1 MVARDKKL
9 GIKPVK
15 TAHVAIMDD
24 ITGKIMLADAAARG
38 RDLGKADV
46 GSAYLKGHRI
56 NRGKGYMRMCP
67 TVQEYDEDGTPMVYE
82 FSTTMWG
89 EAPAGHEWDVVL
101 DEECIALGFQR
112 AEGVPALYCLVT
124 ADDVRHLQPLKKL
137 LRLTLM
143 NNPLDATREYR
154 LHMIAHL
161 PTLKMFDNVVI
172 TQSERHKVEGFNRRF
187 AKRGSPPG

>member
-1 MVARDKKL
+1 MRRR
-9 GIKPVK
+9 
-15 TAHVAIMDD
+15 
-24 ITGKIMLADAAARG
+24 AAASTLALRANNNLLTSIDALPSVLG
-38 RDLGKADV
+38 RLLWDARSLAILDLSFNQI
-46 GSAYLKGHRI
+46 SA
-56 NRGKGYMRMCP
+56 P
-67 TVQEYDEDGTPMVYE
+67 
-82 FSTTMWG
+82 
-89 EAPAGHEWDVVL
+89 
-101 DEECIALGFQR
+101 R
-112 AEGVPALYCLVT
+112 AMSELPGLEMLRLHSNCLVT

-187 AKRGSPPG
+187 AKRGSPQH

>member
-1 MVARDKKL
+1 MSTTTSVSY
-9 GIKPVK
+9 
-15 TAHVAIMDD
+15 
-24 ITGKIMLADAAARG
+24 TGEFLDLPAELADPAQARY
-38 RDLGKADV
+38 V
-46 GSAYLKGHRI
+46 VIPVPY
-56 NRGKGYMRMCP
+56 
-67 TVQEYDEDGTPMVYE
+67 DGT
-82 FSTTMWG
+82 STWRKGADRGPAALLEASGAVEWYDIETQLEACQAG
-89 EAPAGHEWDVVL
+89 ILTAPALEVAQLSPEAMSELPGLEMLRLHSN
-101 DEECIALGFQR
+101 
-112 AEGVPALYCLVT
+112 CLVT

-187 AKRGSPPG
+187 AKRGSPQH

>member
-1 MVARDKKL
+1 M
-9 GIKPVK
+9 
-15 TAHVAIMDD
+15 TA
-24 ITGKIMLADAAARG
+24 KQRRLAKRAAARAATATAG
-38 RDLGKADV
+38 A
-46 GSAYLKGHRI
+46 
-56 NRGKGYMRMCP
+56 P
-67 TVQEYDEDGTPMVYE
+67 T
-82 FSTTMWG
+82 
-89 EAPAGHEWDVVL
+89 
-101 DEECIALGFQR
+101 
-112 AEGVPALYCLVT
+112 T

-187 AKRGSPPG
+187 AKRGSPQH